1 MMRACGYRSV
11 LESGAPSLGAVAFEK
26 GVLLAPS
33 VGLFAQGARY
43 SIEPNRVGIPG
54 VRVGHKSGLNAIAS
68 DWAPGH
74 HSHLAA
80 ICLLHGYLT
89 PRPSKPRIVAS
100 TQSQT
105 RAMSLDSTW
114 SVPLSERG

>member
-1 MMRACGYRSV
+1 MRACGSRSV
-11 LESGAPSLGAVAFEK
+11 LKGGAPSLGAAAFEK

-33 VGLFAQGARY
+33 VCLFAHGARH
-43 SIEPNRVGIPG
+43 SVKPNRAGIPG
-54 VRVGHKSGLNAIAS
+54 VRVGHKSGLNGIVS

-74 HSHLAA
+74 HPHLAA

-89 PRPSKPRIVAS
+89 PRPSKPRNVAS